1 MQPSILKVCRD
12 LVLSIAMIGT
22 VPFFVSHVSAEVILE
37 HVFFEDFEQHNA
49 PEMPFPIV
57 PVNGEPVRLD
67 SPRQGTWIST
77 STVSNF
83 VYNNGS
89 SNLDPTT
96 HSKLGGEFSGLLSD
110 NSMIEARFS
119 SPLNVN
125 HEINILMDV
134 WQRFDADLSRTL
146 RITGHAFNDEQLF
159 SLNVGRSGNIVFNGI
174 QVDEP
179 DSTGITFDDQY
190 HVHSNYPPLSDL
202 QDDFWNRLR
211 LTFDGNNE
219 IHLSTTLNATDGSV
233 AEYNLLLDNA
243 PFPAV
248 PTENVSANLA
258 SLKFA
263 TTPGGKT
270 FVDNVRVNGT
280 QTLGVFCDF
289 NDDASCDLADV
300 NSFWEYWG
308 TSNEIRDLNF
318 DGVVTRA
325 DMDAWLVQ
333 AGYLNVGDPY
343 QYGNSD
349 LDLDVDTRD
358 LNLAILNFTGPQ
370 GNNKVFGDGNTDTDG
385 DVDTADLTRAIMN
398 FTGAIAAGERA
409 SDTSIVPEPSTV
421 LLLALGLVMVPWV
434 IR

>member
-1 MQPSILKVCRD
+1 MQPSILKVGRA
-12 LVLSIAMIGT
+12 LLLSIVMIGT
-22 VPFFVSHVSAEVILE
+22 ATFLAGTLAAEVILE
-37 HVFFEDFEQHNA
+37 HVFFEDFEQRNA
-49 PEMPFPIV
+49 PEIPFPIL

-67 SPRQGTWIST
+67 SPRQGAWINP

-89 SNLDPTT
+89 SHLDPTP
-96 HSKLGGEFSGLLSD
+96 HSKLGGKFSGLLPD
-110 NSMIEARFS
+110 DSMIEARFS
-119 SPLNVN
+119 SPLKLD
-125 HEINILMDV
+125 HEINILMDL

-146 RITGHAFNDEQLF
+146 RITGHAFNDDKIF

-174 QVDEP
+174 QVDKP
-179 DSTGITFDDQY
+179 DGTGITIDDQY
-190 HVHSNYPPLSDL
+190 HVHSNTPPLSDL

-211 LTFDGNNE
+211 LTFGGNNE
-219 IHLSTTLNATDGSV
+219 IQLTTTLNATDGGIT
-233 AEYNLLLDNA
+233 EYNLLLDNV
-243 PFPAV
+243 PLPAV
-248 PTENVSANLA
+248 PTENASANLA

-270 FVDNVRVNGT
+270 FIDNVHVNGT

-318 DGVVTRA
+318 DGVVTKA
-325 DMDAWLVQ
+325 DMDVWLVQ
-333 AGYLNVGDPY
+333 AGYLNVGNPY

-398 FTGAIAAGERA
+398 FTGAIATGERD
-409 SDTSIVPEPSTV
+409 SDTSIAPEPSTV
-421 LLLALGLVMVPWV
+421 LLLALGLVMALLV